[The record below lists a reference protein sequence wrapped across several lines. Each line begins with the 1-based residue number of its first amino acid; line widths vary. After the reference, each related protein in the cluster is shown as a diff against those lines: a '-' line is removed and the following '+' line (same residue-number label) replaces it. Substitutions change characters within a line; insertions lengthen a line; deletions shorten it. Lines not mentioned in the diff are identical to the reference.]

1 MPMNDAQIRA
11 VIEQKLADCPGALYG
26 AAQTAPRNTNGNRA
40 LETLSQAALADIE
53 TAVTAEE
60 DGHASTR

>member
-1 MPMNDAQIRA
+1 MPLTDAQIRI

-53 TAVTAEE
+53 TAVKAEE
-60 DGHASTR
+60 GGHASAR

>member
-1 MPMNDAQIRA
+1 MPMNDAQIRT
-11 VIEQKLADCPGALYG
+11 VIEQKLADCPGTFYG